1 MQPIAHGQYA
11 GYSEDQVVLLICG
24 IQITNYSTMIVGQQ
38 EINQHKAIVRHQV
51 IY

>member
-11 GYSEDQVVLLICG
+11 EYSEDQVVSLISG

-38 EINQHKAIVRHQV
+38 EINQLKAIVRHQV